1 MNWYKIDR
9 INEELYRISEENHW
23 EKTNIYYFIGENRN
37 LLIDTGTGLFPLR
50 KVLEAI
56 DLKPID
62 VVLTHA
68 HWDHLGNVHEFE
80 NVYVH
85 PEDMEWTRLGL
96 PLPDN
101 KIIEMMTKDVDESNL
116 IDFELPPL
124 KHENPKSIH
133 DFEFDNLR
141 FIHTPGHSPGSL
153 CIYDEKNK
161 RLFSGDTIYEGT
173 VYCHYESTDPV
184 KLKASIDRLSDL
196 DIEKVYPGHYHQLDD
211 RAVDLL
217 KRILDEYKREDKL
230 HHGGGKKCIDKV
242 CVQL

>member
-1 MNWYKIDR
+1 MTWYSIEK
-9 INEELYRISEENHW
+9 INESLYRIGEKNHW
-23 EKTNIYYFIGENRN
+23 EKTNVYYLIGKKRN
-37 LLIDTGTGLFPLR
+37 LLVDTGTGLFPLR

-85 PEDMEWTRLGL
+85 PDDMDWTRLGL
-96 PLPDN
+96 PLPDEQ
-101 KIIEMMTKDVDESNL
+101 IIGMMTKDVDEKYL
-116 IDFELPPL
+116 RDFELPPL
-124 KHENPKSIH
+124 KHPSPKSIY
-133 DFEFDNLR
+133 DLKFEYLEI
-141 FIHTPGHSPGSL
+141 IHTPGHSPGSL
-153 CIYDEKNK
+153 CIYDNLNK
-161 RLFSGDTIYEGT
+161 ILFSGDTIYEGT

-184 KLKASIDRLSDL
+184 KLKTSIDRLAHL
-196 DIEKVYPGHYHQLDD
+196 DVVKVFPGHYHDLDNQVID
-211 RAVDLL
+211 KM

-242 CVQL
+242 CIQL